1 VVPRWVTTMSLGF
14 DHRLIDGEEG
24 STFLH
29 DVAEILSDPASAM
42 LY

>member
-1 VVPRWVTTMSLGF
+1 MSLGF
-14 DHRLIDGEEG
+14 DHRLIDGEQG